1 MNKKILAP
9 LRSYS
14 TRRVLYIYNEYLEM
28 FKQAHLDIIT
38 IGSTSQDTQQF
49 LVDNCDGLLL
59 TGGFDIDPIYYQE
72 KIHPKTKKELFE
84 LEALEFSLIKMF
96 TQQNKPI
103 LGICRGIQTIN
114 VAFGGTLIQDL
125 ESDFHMQKEITSYQH
140 LVKTTNNSLLKKYLG
155 EEFMTNSFHHQAINH
170 LAKDFMISAKSEDN
184 IIEGIEKDN
193 IIGVQWHPEKNNDK
207 IQQRLLNLFKDLL
220 EEK

>member
-1 MNKKILAP
+1 
-9 LRSYS
+9 
-14 TRRVLYIYNEYLEM
+14 
-28 FKQAHLDIIT
+28 
-38 IGSTSQDTQQF
+38 
-49 LVDNCDGLLL
+49 
-59 TGGFDIDPIYYQE
+59 
-72 KIHPKTKKELFE
+72 
-84 LEALEFSLIKMF
+84 
-96 TQQNKPI
+96 
-103 LGICRGIQTIN
+103 
-114 VAFGGTLIQDL
+114 
-125 ESDFHMQKEITSYQH
+125 H

-155 EEFMTNSFHHQAINH
+155 VEFMTNSFHHQAINH

>member
-1 MNKKILAP
+1 
-9 LRSYS
+9 
-14 TRRVLYIYNEYLEM
+14 M

-72 KIHPKTKKELFE
+72 KIHPKTK

-125 ESDFHMQKEITSYQH
+125 ESDFHMQKEMTGYQH

-155 EEFMTNSFHHQAINH
+155 VEFHHQAINH